1 MEKEILAK
9 LKKLREEKGVR
20 PLELAVHLD
29 IDESAYNRME
39 NGVNNTWGKYLLPLL
54 DFYKIP
60 PSDFFKDIEGK
71 NFIHQDVKEI
81 NDNGQNTAGI
91 DLSFSTDASVYQKL
105 IKSYEKTISSLEK
118 TIEKYED
125 KINLLES
132 KLENLKSIKNSA
144 LKISLHPQAKQ
155 S

>member
-9 LKKLREEKGVR
+9 IKKLREENVVR

-81 NDNGQNTAGI
+81 NDSAQNIGI
-91 DLSFSTDASVYQKL
+91 IETFNSSE
-105 IKSYEKTISSLEK
+105 KSIYDRLMESHEKTIKAL
-118 TIEKYED
+118 ED
-125 KINLLES
+125 KIQLLEE
-132 KLENLKSIKNSA
+132 KLNLIGK
-144 LKISLHPQAKQ
+144 
-155 S
+155 

>member
-81 NDNGQNTAGI
+81 NDSAQNIGI
-91 DLSFSTDASVYQKL
+91 IETFNSSE
-105 IKSYEKTISSLEK
+105 KSIYDRLMESHEKTIKAL
-118 TIEKYED
+118 ED
-125 KINLLES
+125 KIQLLEE
-132 KLENLKSIKNSA
+132 KLNLIGK
-144 LKISLHPQAKQ
+144 
-155 S
+155 

>member
-9 LKKLREEKGVR
+9 LKKLREERGVR
-20 PLELAVHLD
+20 PTELAVYLD

-39 NGVNNTWGKYLLPLL
+39 NCVNNTWGKYLLPLL

-81 NDNGQNTAGI
+81 NDSAQNIGI
-91 DLSFSTDASVYQKL
+91 IETFNSSE
-105 IKSYEKTISSLEK
+105 KSIYDRLMESHEKTIKAL
-118 TIEKYED
+118 ED
-125 KINLLES
+125 KIQLLEE
-132 KLENLKSIKNSA
+132 KLNLIGK
-144 LKISLHPQAKQ
+144 
-155 S
+155 

>member
-20 PLELAVHLD
+20 PMELAVHLD

-60 PSDFFKDIEGK
+60 PSEFFKDIEGK
-71 NFIHQDVKEI
+71 NFIHQDVQEI
-81 NDNGQNTAGI
+81 NDNAQNIGI
-91 DLSFSTDASVYQKL
+91 IETFNSCEKNIYNKL
-105 IKSYEKTISSLEK
+105 IESYEKTIKAL
-118 TIEKYED
+118 ED
-125 KINLLES
+125 KVQLLE
-132 KLENLKSIKNSA
+132 E
-144 LKISLHPQAKQ
+144 KISHIVK
-155 S
+155 

>member
-20 PLELAVHLD
+20 PMELAVHLD

-60 PSDFFKDIEGK
+60 PSEFFKDIEGK

-81 NDNGQNTAGI
+81 NDNGQNIAGI
-91 DLSFSTDASVYQKL
+91 DLNFSTDASVYQKL
-105 IKSYEKTISSLEK
+105 IQSYEKTIKAL
-118 TIEKYED
+118 ED
-125 KINLLES
+125 KIQLLEE
-132 KLENLKSIKNSA
+132 KLNHIMK
-144 LKISLHPQAKQ
+144 
-155 S
+155 

>member
-9 LKKLREEKGVR
+9 LKKLREERGVR
-20 PLELAVHLD
+20 PTELAVYLD

-81 NDNGQNTAGI
+81 NDSAQNIGI
-91 DLSFSTDASVYQKL
+91 IETFNSSE
-105 IKSYEKTISSLEK
+105 KSIYDRLMESHEKTIKAL
-118 TIEKYED
+118 ED
-125 KINLLES
+125 KIQLLEE
-132 KLENLKSIKNSA
+132 KLNLIGK
-144 LKISLHPQAKQ
+144 
-155 S
+155 

>member
-20 PLELAVHLD
+20 PTELAVYLD

-81 NDNGQNTAGI
+81 NDSAQNIGI
-91 DLSFSTDASVYQKL
+91 IETFNSSE
-105 IKSYEKTISSLEK
+105 KSIYDRLMESHEKTIKAL
-118 TIEKYED
+118 ED
-125 KINLLES
+125 KIQLLEE
-132 KLENLKSIKNSA
+132 KLNLIGK
-144 LKISLHPQAKQ
+144 
-155 S
+155 